1 MDGHQRLLLP
11 GNDTR
16 LRDRLQETQLTLKE
30 LKYGWRYFLEQT
42 KEADEIV
49 RKTSPTFHPVGHFR
63 SAVAAVGA

>member
-1 MDGHQRLLLP
+1 M
-11 GNDTR
+11 
-16 LRDRLQETQLTLKE
+16 KE

-49 RKTSPTFHPVGHFR
+49 RKSFPTFHPVGHFR